1 MNGSMTVWNYL
12 QLDKLLGEPSVPG
25 LSVTGVSQE
34 PELLVPTTVLP
45 CRDLGK
51 RAPLSEPLHNRYGN
65 SCVLLAFQAGLRDR
79 ESPRK
84 FHLVEFL
91 AVHLAIGPLASAG
104 Q

>member
-45 CRDLGK
+45 C
-51 RAPLSEPLHNRYGN
+51 
-65 SCVLLAFQAGLRDR
+65 
-79 ESPRK
+79 
-84 FHLVEFL
+84 
-91 AVHLAIGPLASAG
+91 
-104 Q
+104 